1 MISQSRGETRLSLKN
16 DLTNSYLLLA
26 IVPVLSEFEVVLD
39 GSSELALRLV
49 WLDLWLAIWLAQN
62 GLGHLVDGTLPFDSI
77 PESALDLDLTD
88 AQLQLSVCSRPIF
101 VSGTEVEV
109 ERPHLTFGQSWSR
122 VFQSLENRL
131 LASLGNE

>member
-39 GSSELALRLV
+39 GSSELGLWLALRLTV
-49 WLDLWLAIWLAQN
+49 WLAQN
-62 GLGHLVDGTLPFDSI
+62 GLGHLVDGALPFDSI

-101 VSGTEVEV
+101 VSGAEVEV